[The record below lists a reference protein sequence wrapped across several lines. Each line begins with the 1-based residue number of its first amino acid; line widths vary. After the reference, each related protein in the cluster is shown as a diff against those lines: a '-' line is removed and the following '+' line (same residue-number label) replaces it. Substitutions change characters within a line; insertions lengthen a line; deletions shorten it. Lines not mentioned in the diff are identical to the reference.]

1 MITPGDLQAIKSFL
15 AKEMTMSVNVEEG
28 GFGSG
33 TTINV
38 KLYIGD
44 EEIASDFDYLP
55 NREND

>member
-44 EEIASDFDYLP
+44 EEIASGFDYLP
-55 NREND
+55 SKEDN